1 MKIFLQILFFIF
13 LASNLNA
20 LNIDEAIK
28 STILNNP
35 KVKIAIEKL
44 TESKELMSYAYGS
57 KKPTLTSTIS
67 GTYANADKNTSTAS
81 TTPETLTDKYQLTV
95 SQNLY
100 DAGYNE
106 LEIARSKILFNDEV
120 IQFKIT
126 LQSLILEAIEGYLTV
141 INYEKYLEAN
151 QKNYDSMSKAFE
163 ETKTRFDIGSATL
176 YDLQNAEASFA
187 IASSNLFA
195 AEQNVQISNKSFK
208 RVVGLQAI
216 NLEDVLN
223 INNLVNLSNT
233 IETAMDQNL
242 NLLLAKSDIEN
253 KKILLLMLIYLLLI
267 LLLKEKKSKKP
278 SLDISGTAEYSDS
291 GRIDSGTKLTQG
303 SVALTLTI
311 PLYQKDQDNSNIRKY
326 HSQILQS
333 EIYLED
339 FREDIQIQIYNTY
352 KDFKISESNMSTNQI
367 VIQSIETSLNSLN
380 EEYNIGTKTITD
392 LVNEEEKLLNANV
405 NYLNSK
411 KNFITNYFKLK
422 SLDGSLIKLFEHY
435 IPATN

>member
-57 KKPTLTSTIS
+57 KKPILTSTIS
-67 GTYANADKNTSTAS
+67 GTYANADKKTSTAS
-81 TTPETLTDKYQLTV
+81 NTPETLTDKYQLTL

-141 INYEKYLEAN
+141 INYEKSLEAN
-151 QKNYDSMSKAFE
+151 QKNYDSVSKAFE

-216 NLEDVLN
+216 NLEEVLN

-242 NLLLAKSDIEN
+242 NLLLAINDIEN
-253 KKILLLMLIYLLLI
+253 KKI

-278 SLDISGTAEYSDS
+278 NLDISGTAEYSDS
-291 GRIDSGTKLTQG
+291 GRVDSGTELTQG

-339 FREDIQIQIYNTY
+339 FREDILILIYNTY
-352 KDFKISESNMSTNQI
+352 KDLQISESNMSSNQI

-411 KNFITNYFKLK
+411 KNYLTNYFKLK
-422 SLDGSLIKLFEHY
+422 SLDGSLIKMFEHY
-435 IPATN
+435 IPVTN

>member
-151 QKNYDSMSKAFE
+151 QKNYDSVLKAFE

-242 NLLLAKSDIEN
+242 NLLLAINDIEN
-253 KKILLLMLIYLLLI
+253 KKI

-278 SLDISGTAEYSDS
+278 NLDISGTAEYSDS

>member
-13 LASNLNA
+13 LSSNLNA

-81 TTPETLTDKYQLTV
+81 TTPETLTDKYQLTL

-141 INYEKYLEAN
+141 INYEKSLEAN
-151 QKNYDSMSKAFE
+151 QKNYDSVSKAFE
-163 ETKTRFDIGSATL
+163 ETKTRFDLGSATL

-187 IASSNLFA
+187 MASSNLFA

-253 KKILLLMLIYLLLI
+253 KKILLL
-267 LLLKEKKSKKP
+267 KEKKSKKP

-291 GRIDSGTKLTQG
+291 GRFDSGTELTQG

-339 FREDIQIQIYNTY
+339 FRADILILIYNTY
-352 KDFKISESNMSTNQI
+352 KDLQISESNMSSNQI

-411 KNFITNYFKLK
+411 KDYLTNYFKLK
-422 SLDGSLIKLFEHY
+422 SLDGSLIKMFEHY
-435 IPATN
+435 IPVTN

>member
-13 LASNLNA
+13 LSSNLNA

-81 TTPETLTDKYQLTV
+81 TTPETLTDKYQLTL

-141 INYEKYLEAN
+141 INYEKSLEAN
-151 QKNYDSMSKAFE
+151 QKNYDSVSKAFE
-163 ETKTRFDIGSATL
+163 ETKTRFDLGSATL

-216 NLEDVLN
+216 NLEDQLN

-242 NLLLAKSDIEN
+242 NLLLAINDIEN
-253 KKILLLMLIYLLLI
+253 KKI

-278 SLDISGTAEYSDS
+278 NLDISGTAEYSDS
-291 GRIDSGTKLTQG
+291 GRVDSGTKLTQG

-339 FREDIQIQIYNTY
+339 FREDILILIYNTY
-352 KDFKISESNMSTNQI
+352 KDLQISESNMLTNQI
-367 VIQSIETSLNSLN
+367 VIQSIETSLNSLK

-411 KNFITNYFKLK
+411 KNYLTNYFKLK

-435 IPATN
+435 IPVTN

>member
-1 MKIFLQILFFIF
+1 VKIFLQILFFIF

-81 TTPETLTDKYQLTV
+81 TTPETLTDKYQLTL

-141 INYEKYLEAN
+141 INYEKSLEAN
-151 QKNYDSMSKAFE
+151 QKNYDSVSKAFE
-163 ETKTRFDIGSATL
+163 ETKTRFDLGSATL

-187 IASSNLFA
+187 TASSNLFA

-208 RVVGLQAI
+208 RIVGLQAI

-242 NLLLAKSDIEN
+242 NLLLAINDIEN
-253 KKILLLMLIYLLLI
+253 KKI

-291 GRIDSGTKLTQG
+291 GRVDSGTELTQG

-339 FREDIQIQIYNTY
+339 FREDILILIYNTY
-352 KDFKISESNMSTNQI
+352 KDLQISESNMLTNQI
-367 VIQSIETSLNSLN
+367 VIQSIETSLNSLK

-411 KNFITNYFKLK
+411 KDYLTNYFKLK

-435 IPATN
+435 IPVTN

>member
-81 TTPETLTDKYQLTV
+81 TTPETLTDKYQLTL

-126 LQSLILEAIEGYLTV
+126 LQNLILEAIEGYLTV
-141 INYEKYLEAN
+141 INYEKSLEAN
-151 QKNYDSMSKAFE
+151 QKNYDSVSKAFE

-242 NLLLAKSDIEN
+242 NLLLAINDIEN
-253 KKILLLMLIYLLLI
+253 KKI

-278 SLDISGTAEYSDS
+278 NLDISGTAEYSDS
-291 GRIDSGTKLTQG
+291 GRFDSGTKLTQG

-326 HSQILQS
+326 YSQILQS

-339 FREDIQIQIYNTY
+339 FREGIQIQIYNIY

-367 VIQSIETSLNSLN
+367 VIQSIETSLNSLK

-411 KNFITNYFKLK
+411 KDFLTNYFKLK

-435 IPATN
+435 IPVTN

>member
-13 LASNLNA
+13 LSSNLNA

-81 TTPETLTDKYQLTV
+81 TTPETLTDKYQLTL

-141 INYEKYLEAN
+141 INYEKSLEAN
-151 QKNYDSMSKAFE
+151 QKNYDSVSKAFE

-253 KKILLLMLIYLLLI
+253 KKILLL
-267 LLLKEKKSKKP
+267 KEKKSKKP

-291 GRIDSGTKLTQG
+291 GRVDSGTKLTQG

-326 HSQILQS
+326 YSQILQS

-339 FREDIQIQIYNTY
+339 FREGIQIQIYNIY

-367 VIQSIETSLNSLN
+367 VIKSIETSLNSLN

>member
-13 LASNLNA
+13 LSSNLNA

-81 TTPETLTDKYQLTV
+81 TTPEILTDKYQLTL

-141 INYEKYLEAN
+141 INYEKSLEAN
-151 QKNYDSMSKAFE
+151 QKNYDSVSKAFE
-163 ETKTRFDIGSATL
+163 ETKTRFDLGSATL

-216 NLEDVLN
+216 NLEDQLN

-253 KKILLLMLIYLLLI
+253 KKILLL
-267 LLLKEKKSKKP
+267 KEKKSKKP

-291 GRIDSGTKLTQG
+291 GRVDSGTELTQG

-339 FREDIQIQIYNTY
+339 FREDILILIYNTY
-352 KDFKISESNMSTNQI
+352 KDLQISESNMSSNQI

>member
-1 MKIFLQILFFIF
+1 VKIFLQILFFIF

-151 QKNYDSMSKAFE
+151 QKNYDSVLKAFE

-242 NLLLAKSDIEN
+242 NLLLAINDIEN
-253 KKILLLMLIYLLLI
+253 KKI

-278 SLDISGTAEYSDS
+278 NLDISGTAEYSDS
-291 GRIDSGTKLTQG
+291 GRVDSGTKLTQG

-326 HSQILQS
+326 YSQILQS

>member
-13 LASNLNA
+13 LSSNLNA

-67 GTYANADKNTSTAS
+67 GTYANADKKTSTAS
-81 TTPETLTDKYQLTV
+81 TTPETLTDKYQLTL

-126 LQSLILEAIEGYLTV
+126 LQNLILEAIEGYLTV
-141 INYEKYLEAN
+141 INYEKSLEAN
-151 QKNYDSMSKAFE
+151 QKNYDSVSKAFE

-216 NLEDVLN
+216 NLEDQLN

-253 KKILLLMLIYLLLI
+253 KKILLL
-267 LLLKEKKSKKP
+267 KEKKSKKP

-291 GRIDSGTKLTQG
+291 GRVDSGTELTQG

-339 FREDIQIQIYNTY
+339 FRADILILIYNTY
-352 KDFKISESNMSTNQI
+352 KDFQISESNMLTNQI
-367 VIQSIETSLNSLN
+367 VIQSIETSLNSLK

-411 KNFITNYFKLK
+411 KDYLTNYFKLK
-422 SLDGSLIKLFEHY
+422 SLDGSLIKMFEHY
-435 IPATN
+435 IPVTN

>member
-67 GTYANADKNTSTAS
+67 GTYANADKKTSTAS
-81 TTPETLTDKYQLTV
+81 TTPETLTDKYQLTL

-126 LQSLILEAIEGYLTV
+126 LQNLILEAIEGYLTV
-141 INYEKYLEAN
+141 INYEKSLEAN
-151 QKNYDSMSKAFE
+151 QKNHDSVSKAFE

-242 NLLLAKSDIEN
+242 NLLLAINDIEN
-253 KKILLLMLIYLLLI
+253 KKI

-278 SLDISGTAEYSDS
+278 NLDISGTAEYSDS
-291 GRIDSGTKLTQG
+291 GRVDSGTKLTQG
-303 SVALTLTI
+303 SVTLTLTI

>member
-13 LASNLNA
+13 LSSNLNA

-81 TTPETLTDKYQLTV
+81 TTPETLTDKYQLTL

-141 INYEKYLEAN
+141 INYEKSLEAN
-151 QKNYDSMSKAFE
+151 QKNYDSVSKAFE
-163 ETKTRFDIGSATL
+163 ETKTRFDLGSATL

-253 KKILLLMLIYLLLI
+253 KKILLL
-267 LLLKEKKSKKP
+267 KEKKSKKP

-291 GRIDSGTKLTQG
+291 GRVDSGTELTQG

-339 FREDIQIQIYNTY
+339 FRADILILIYNTY
-352 KDFKISESNMSTNQI
+352 KDLQISESNMSSNQI

-411 KNFITNYFKLK
+411 KNYLTNYFKLK
-422 SLDGSLIKLFEHY
+422 SLDGSLIKMFEHY
-435 IPATN
+435 IPVTN

>member
-13 LASNLNA
+13 LSSNLNA

-81 TTPETLTDKYQLTV
+81 TTPETLTDKYQLTL

-141 INYEKYLEAN
+141 INYEKSLEAN
-151 QKNYDSMSKAFE
+151 QKNYDSVSKAFE
-163 ETKTRFDIGSATL
+163 ETKTRFDLGSATL

-216 NLEDVLN
+216 NLEDQLN

-253 KKILLLMLIYLLLI
+253 KKILLL
-267 LLLKEKKSKKP
+267 KEKKSKKP

-291 GRIDSGTKLTQG
+291 GRVDSGTELTQG

-339 FREDIQIQIYNTY
+339 FREGIQIQIYNIY

-367 VIQSIETSLNSLN
+367 VIQSIETSLNSLK

-411 KNFITNYFKLK
+411 KNYLTNYFKLK
-422 SLDGSLIKLFEHY
+422 SLDGSLIKMFEHY
-435 IPATN
+435 IPVTN

>member
-81 TTPETLTDKYQLTV
+81 TTPETLTDKYQLTL

-126 LQSLILEAIEGYLTV
+126 LQNLILEAIEGYLTV
-141 INYEKYLEAN
+141 INYEKSLEAN
-151 QKNYDSMSKAFE
+151 QKNYDSVSKAFE

-253 KKILLLMLIYLLLI
+253 KKILLL
-267 LLLKEKKSKKP
+267 KEKKSKKP

-291 GRIDSGTKLTQG
+291 GRVDSGTELTQG

-339 FREDIQIQIYNTY
+339 FREDILILIYNTY
-352 KDFKISESNMSTNQI
+352 KDLQISESNMLTNQI
-367 VIQSIETSLNSLN
+367 VIQSIETSLNSLK

-411 KNFITNYFKLK
+411 KDFLTNYFKLK

-435 IPATN
+435 IPVTN

>member
-141 INYEKYLEAN
+141 INYEKSLEAN
-151 QKNYDSMSKAFE
+151 QKNYDSVSKAFE

-242 NLLLAKSDIEN
+242 NLLLAINDIEN
-253 KKILLLMLIYLLLI
+253 KKI

-278 SLDISGTAEYSDS
+278 NLDISGTAEYSDS

-326 HSQILQS
+326 YSQILQS

>member
-67 GTYANADKNTSTAS
+67 GTYANADKKTSTAS
-81 TTPETLTDKYQLTV
+81 TTPETLTDKYQLTL

-126 LQSLILEAIEGYLTV
+126 LQNLILEAIEGYLTV
-141 INYEKYLEAN
+141 INYEKSLEAN
-151 QKNYDSMSKAFE
+151 QKNYDSVSKAFE

-242 NLLLAKSDIEN
+242 NLLLAINDIEN
-253 KKILLLMLIYLLLI
+253 KKI

-278 SLDISGTAEYSDS
+278 NLDISGTAEYSDS
-291 GRIDSGTKLTQG
+291 GRVDSGTKLTQG

-326 HSQILQS
+326 YSQILQS

-367 VIQSIETSLNSLN
+367 VIKSIETSLNSLN

-435 IPATN
+435 IPITN

>member
-1 MKIFLQILFFIF
+1 VKIFLQFLFFIF

-81 TTPETLTDKYQLTV
+81 TTPETLTDKYQLTL

-141 INYEKYLEAN
+141 INYEKSLEAN
-151 QKNYDSMSKAFE
+151 QKNYDSVSKAFE
-163 ETKTRFDIGSATL
+163 ETKTRFDLGSATL

-253 KKILLLMLIYLLLI
+253 KKILLL
-267 LLLKEKKSKKP
+267 KEKKSKKP

-291 GRIDSGTKLTQG
+291 GRVDSGTKLTQG

-339 FREDIQIQIYNTY
+339 FREDILILIYNTY
-352 KDFKISESNMSTNQI
+352 KDLQISESNMLTNQI

>member
-81 TTPETLTDKYQLTV
+81 TTPETLTDKYQLTL

-141 INYEKYLEAN
+141 INYEKSLEAN
-151 QKNYDSMSKAFE
+151 QKNYDSVSKAFE
-163 ETKTRFDIGSATL
+163 ETKTRFDLGSATL

-216 NLEDVLN
+216 NLEDQLN

-253 KKILLLMLIYLLLI
+253 KKILLL
-267 LLLKEKKSKKP
+267 KEKKSKKP

-291 GRIDSGTKLTQG
+291 GRVDSGTELTQG

-339 FREDIQIQIYNTY
+339 FRADILILIYNTY
-352 KDFKISESNMSTNQI
+352 KDLQISESNMSSNQI

-411 KNFITNYFKLK
+411 KNYLTNYFKLK
-422 SLDGSLIKLFEHY
+422 SLDGSLIKMFEHY
-435 IPATN
+435 IPVTN

>member
-13 LASNLNA
+13 LSSNLNA

-81 TTPETLTDKYQLTV
+81 TTTETLTDKYQLTL

-141 INYEKYLEAN
+141 INYEKSLEAN
-151 QKNYDSMSKAFE
+151 QKNYDSVSKAFE
-163 ETKTRFDIGSATL
+163 ETKTRFDLGSATL

-253 KKILLLMLIYLLLI
+253 KKILLL
-267 LLLKEKKSKKP
+267 KEKKSKKP

-291 GRIDSGTKLTQG
+291 GRVDSGTELTQG

-339 FREDIQIQIYNTY
+339 FRADILILIYNTY
-352 KDFKISESNMSTNQI
+352 KDLQISESNMSSNQI

-411 KNFITNYFKLK
+411 KNYLTNYFKLK
-422 SLDGSLIKLFEHY
+422 SLDGSLIKMFEHY
-435 IPATN
+435 IPVTN

>member
-81 TTPETLTDKYQLTV
+81 TTPETLTDKYQLTL

-141 INYEKYLEAN
+141 INYEKSLEAN
-151 QKNYDSMSKAFE
+151 QKNYDSVSKAFE
-163 ETKTRFDIGSATL
+163 ETKTRFDLGSATL

-216 NLEDVLN
+216 NLEDQLN

-242 NLLLAKSDIEN
+242 HLLLAKSDIEN
-253 KKILLLMLIYLLLI
+253 KKI

-291 GRIDSGTKLTQG
+291 GRFDSGTKLTQG

-339 FREDIQIQIYNTY
+339 FRADILILIYNTY
-352 KDFKISESNMSTNQI
+352 KDLQISESNMSSNQI

-411 KNFITNYFKLK
+411 KNYLTNYFKLK
-422 SLDGSLIKLFEHY
+422 SLDGSLIKMFEHY
-435 IPATN
+435 IPVTN

>member
-67 GTYANADKNTSTAS
+67 GTYANADKNTLTAS
-81 TTPETLTDKYQLTV
+81 TTPETLTDKYQLTL

-126 LQSLILEAIEGYLTV
+126 LQNLILEAIEGYLTV
-141 INYEKYLEAN
+141 INYEKSLEAN
-151 QKNYDSMSKAFE
+151 QKNYDSVSKAFE
-163 ETKTRFDIGSATL
+163 ETKTRFDLGSATL

-242 NLLLAKSDIEN
+242 NLLLAINDIEN
-253 KKILLLMLIYLLLI
+253 KKI

-278 SLDISGTAEYSDS
+278 NLDISGTAEYSDS
-291 GRIDSGTKLTQG
+291 GRVDSGTKLTQG

-326 HSQILQS
+326 YSQILQS

-367 VIQSIETSLNSLN
+367 VIQSIETSLNSLK

-411 KNFITNYFKLK
+411 KNYLTNYFKLK
-422 SLDGSLIKLFEHY
+422 SLDGSLIKMFEHY
-435 IPATN
+435 IPVTN

>member
-81 TTPETLTDKYQLTV
+81 TTPETLTDKYQLTL

-126 LQSLILEAIEGYLTV
+126 LQNLILEAIEGYLTV
-141 INYEKYLEAN
+141 INYEKSLEAN
-151 QKNYDSMSKAFE
+151 QKNYDSVSKAFE

-216 NLEDVLN
+216 NLEDQLN

-242 NLLLAKSDIEN
+242 NLLLAINDIEN
-253 KKILLLMLIYLLLI
+253 KKI

-278 SLDISGTAEYSDS
+278 NLDISGTAEYSDS
-291 GRIDSGTKLTQG
+291 GRFDSGTKLTQG

-326 HSQILQS
+326 YSQILQS

-339 FREDIQIQIYNTY
+339 FREGIQIQIYNIY

-367 VIQSIETSLNSLN
+367 VIKSIETSLNSLN

>member
-13 LASNLNA
+13 LVSNLNA

-81 TTPETLTDKYQLTV
+81 TTPETLTDKYQLTL

-141 INYEKYLEAN
+141 INYEKSLEAN
-151 QKNYDSMSKAFE
+151 QKNYDSVSKAFE
-163 ETKTRFDIGSATL
+163 ETKTRFDLGSATL

-216 NLEDVLN
+216 NLEDQLN

-253 KKILLLMLIYLLLI
+253 KKILLL
-267 LLLKEKKSKKP
+267 KEKKSKKP

-291 GRIDSGTKLTQG
+291 GRVDSGTELTQG

-339 FREDIQIQIYNTY
+339 FRADIQILIYNTY
-352 KDFKISESNMSTNQI
+352 KDLQISESNMSSNQI

-411 KNFITNYFKLK
+411 KNYLTNYFKLK
-422 SLDGSLIKLFEHY
+422 SLDGSLIKMFEHY
-435 IPATN
+435 IPVTN

>member
-67 GTYANADKNTSTAS
+67 GTYANADKKTSTAS
-81 TTPETLTDKYQLTV
+81 TTPETLTDKYQLTL

-126 LQSLILEAIEGYLTV
+126 LQNLILEAIEGYLTV
-141 INYEKYLEAN
+141 INYEKSLESN
-151 QKNYDSMSKAFE
+151 QKNYDSVSKAFE

-242 NLLLAKSDIEN
+242 NLLLAINDIEN
-253 KKILLLMLIYLLLI
+253 KKI

-278 SLDISGTAEYSDS
+278 NLDISGTAEYSDS
-291 GRIDSGTKLTQG
+291 GRVDSGTKLTQG

-326 HSQILQS
+326 YSQILQS

-339 FREDIQIQIYNTY
+339 FREGIQIQIYNTY

-367 VIQSIETSLNSLN
+367 VIQSIETSLKSLK

-411 KNFITNYFKLK
+411 KNYLTNYFKLK
-422 SLDGSLIKLFEHY
+422 SLDGSLIKMFEHY
-435 IPATN
+435 IPVTN

>member
-13 LASNLNA
+13 LASNINA

-151 QKNYDSMSKAFE
+151 QKNYDSVSKAFE

-242 NLLLAKSDIEN
+242 NLLLAINDIEN
-253 KKILLLMLIYLLLI
+253 KKI

-278 SLDISGTAEYSDS
+278 NLDISGTAEYSDS
-291 GRIDSGTKLTQG
+291 GRVDSGTKLTQG

>member
-1 MKIFLQILFFIF
+1 
-13 LASNLNA
+13 
-20 LNIDEAIK
+20 
-28 STILNNP
+28 
-35 KVKIAIEKL
+35 
-44 TESKELMSYAYGS
+44 
-57 KKPTLTSTIS
+57 
-67 GTYANADKNTSTAS
+67 
-81 TTPETLTDKYQLTV
+81 
-95 SQNLY
+95 
-100 DAGYNE
+100 
-106 LEIARSKILFNDEV
+106 
-120 IQFKIT
+120 
-126 LQSLILEAIEGYLTV
+126 
-141 INYEKYLEAN
+141 
-151 QKNYDSMSKAFE
+151 MSKAFE
-163 ETKTRFDIGSATL
+163 ETKTRFDLGSATL

-216 NLEDVLN
+216 NLEDQLN

-253 KKILLLMLIYLLLI
+253 KKILLL
-267 LLLKEKKSKKP
+267 KEKKSKKP

-291 GRIDSGTKLTQG
+291 GRVDSGTELTQG

-333 EIYLED
+333 EIFLED

-367 VIQSIETSLNSLN
+367 VIQSIETSLNSLK

-405 NYLNSK
+405 NYFNSK
-411 KNFITNYFKLK
+411 KDF
-422 SLDGSLIKLFEHY
+422 
-435 IPATN
+435 

>member
-13 LASNLNA
+13 LSSNLNA

-81 TTPETLTDKYQLTV
+81 TTPETLTDKYQLTL

-141 INYEKYLEAN
+141 INYEKSLESN
-151 QKNYDSMSKAFE
+151 QKNYDSVSKAFE

-216 NLEDVLN
+216 NLEDQLN

-253 KKILLLMLIYLLLI
+253 KKILLL
-267 LLLKEKKSKKP
+267 KEKKSKKP

-291 GRIDSGTKLTQG
+291 GRVDSGTELTQG

-339 FREDIQIQIYNTY
+339 FRADIQILIYNTY
-352 KDFKISESNMSTNQI
+352 KDLQISESNMSSNQI

-411 KNFITNYFKLK
+411 KNYLTNYFKLK
-422 SLDGSLIKLFEHY
+422 SLDGSLIKMFEHY
-435 IPATN
+435 IPVTN

>member
-13 LASNLNA
+13 LSSNLNA
-20 LNIDEAIK
+20 LNIDEAVK

-81 TTPETLTDKYQLTV
+81 TTPETLTDKYQLTL

-106 LEIARSKILFNDEV
+106 LEIARSKILFNDQV

-126 LQSLILEAIEGYLTV
+126 LQNLILEAIEGYLTV
-141 INYEKYLEAN
+141 INYEKSLESN
-151 QKNYDSMSKAFE
+151 QKNYDSVSKAFE
-163 ETKTRFDIGSATL
+163 ETKTRFDLGSATL

-195 AEQNVQISNKSFK
+195 SEQNVQISNKSFK
-208 RVVGLQAI
+208 RIVGLQAI

-242 NLLLAKSDIEN
+242 NILLAKSDIEN
-253 KKILLLMLIYLLLI
+253 KKILLL
-267 LLLKEKKSKKP
+267 KEKKSKKP
-278 SLDISGTAEYSDS
+278 NLDISGTAEYSDS
-291 GRIDSGTKLTQG
+291 GRVDSGTKLTQG
-303 SVALTLTI
+303 SLALTLTI

-333 EIYLED
+333 EIFLED

-367 VIQSIETSLNSLN
+367 VIQSIETSLNSLK

-405 NYLNSK
+405 NYFNSK
-411 KNFITNYFKLK
+411 KDFLINYFKLK

-435 IPATN
+435 MPATN

>member
-81 TTPETLTDKYQLTV
+81 TTPETLTDKYQLTL

-126 LQSLILEAIEGYLTV
+126 LQNLILEAIEGYLTV
-141 INYEKYLEAN
+141 INYEKSLEAN
-151 QKNYDSMSKAFE
+151 QKNYDSVSKAFE

-242 NLLLAKSDIEN
+242 NLLLAINDIEN
-253 KKILLLMLIYLLLI
+253 KKI

-278 SLDISGTAEYSDS
+278 NLDISGTAEYSDS
-291 GRIDSGTKLTQG
+291 GRVDSGTKLTQG

>member
-13 LASNLNA
+13 LSSNLNA

-81 TTPETLTDKYQLTV
+81 TTPETLTDKYQLTL

-141 INYEKYLEAN
+141 INYEKSLEAN
-151 QKNYDSMSKAFE
+151 QKNYDSVSKAFE
-163 ETKTRFDIGSATL
+163 ETKTRFDLGSATL

-216 NLEDVLN
+216 NLEDQLN

-253 KKILLLMLIYLLLI
+253 KKILLL
-267 LLLKEKKSKKP
+267 KEKKSKKP

-291 GRIDSGTKLTQG
+291 GRVDSGTELTQG

-339 FREDIQIQIYNTY
+339 FREDILILIYNTY
-352 KDFKISESNMSTNQI
+352 KDFQISESNMSTNQI
-367 VIQSIETSLNSLN
+367 VIKSIETSLNSLN

>member
-81 TTPETLTDKYQLTV
+81 TTPETLTDKYQLTL

-141 INYEKYLEAN
+141 INYEKSLEAN
-151 QKNYDSMSKAFE
+151 QKNYDSVSKAFE
-163 ETKTRFDIGSATL
+163 ETKTRFDLGSATL

-216 NLEDVLN
+216 NLEDQLN

-253 KKILLLMLIYLLLI
+253 KKILLL
-267 LLLKEKKSKKP
+267 KEKKSKKP

-291 GRIDSGTKLTQG
+291 GRVDSGTELTQG

-326 HSQILQS
+326 YSQILQS

-339 FREDIQIQIYNTY
+339 FREGIQIQIYNTY

-411 KNFITNYFKLK
+411 KNYLTNYFKLK
-422 SLDGSLIKLFEHY
+422 SLDGSLIKMFEHY
-435 IPATN
+435 IPVTN

>member
-67 GTYANADKNTSTAS
+67 GTYANADKKTSTAS

-141 INYEKYLEAN
+141 INYEKSLEAN
-151 QKNYDSMSKAFE
+151 QKNYDSVSKAFE

-242 NLLLAKSDIEN
+242 NLLLAINDIEN
-253 KKILLLMLIYLLLI
+253 KKI

-278 SLDISGTAEYSDS
+278 NLDISGTAEYSDS
-291 GRIDSGTKLTQG
+291 GRVDSGTKLTQG

-326 HSQILQS
+326 YSQILQS

>member
-141 INYEKYLEAN
+141 INYEKSLEAN
-151 QKNYDSMSKAFE
+151 QKNYDSVSKAFE

-242 NLLLAKSDIEN
+242 NLLLAINDIEN
-253 KKILLLMLIYLLLI
+253 KKI

-278 SLDISGTAEYSDS
+278 NLDISGTAEYSDS
-291 GRIDSGTKLTQG
+291 GRFDSGTKLTQG

-326 HSQILQS
+326 YSQILQS

>member
-67 GTYANADKNTSTAS
+67 GTYANADKKTSTAS
-81 TTPETLTDKYQLTV
+81 TTPETLTDKYQLTL

-141 INYEKYLEAN
+141 INYEKSLEAN
-151 QKNYDSMSKAFE
+151 QKNYDSVSKAFE
-163 ETKTRFDIGSATL
+163 ETKTRFDLGSATL

-242 NLLLAKSDIEN
+242 NLLLAINDIEN
-253 KKILLLMLIYLLLI
+253 KKI

-278 SLDISGTAEYSDS
+278 NLDISGTAEYSDS
-291 GRIDSGTKLTQG
+291 GRFDSGTKLTQG

-326 HSQILQS
+326 YSQILQS

-339 FREDIQIQIYNTY
+339 FREDIQIQIYNIY

-367 VIQSIETSLNSLN
+367 VIKSIETSLNSLN

>member
-67 GTYANADKNTSTAS
+67 GTYTNADKNTSTAS

-95 SQNLY
+95 LQNLY

-141 INYEKYLEAN
+141 INYEKSLEAN
-151 QKNYDSMSKAFE
+151 QKNYDSVSKAFE

-242 NLLLAKSDIEN
+242 NLLLAINDIEN
-253 KKILLLMLIYLLLI
+253 KKI

-278 SLDISGTAEYSDS
+278 NLDISGTAEYSDS

-326 HSQILQS
+326 YSQILQS

-411 KNFITNYFKLK
+411 KNFITN
-422 SLDGSLIKLFEHY
+422 
-435 IPATN
+435 

>member
-126 LQSLILEAIEGYLTV
+126 LQNLILEAIEGYLTV
-141 INYEKYLEAN
+141 INYEKSLEAN
-151 QKNYDSMSKAFE
+151 QKNYDSVSKAFE

-242 NLLLAKSDIEN
+242 NLLLAINDIEN
-253 KKILLLMLIYLLLI
+253 KKI

-278 SLDISGTAEYSDS
+278 NLDISGTAEYSDS
-291 GRIDSGTKLTQG
+291 GRVDSGTKLTQG

-326 HSQILQS
+326 YSQILQS

-339 FREDIQIQIYNTY
+339 FREGIQIQIYNTY

>member
-1 MKIFLQILFFIF
+1 MKIFLQFLFFIF
-13 LASNLNA
+13 LTSNLNA

-44 TESKELMSYAYGS
+44 TESKELISYAYGS

-151 QKNYDSMSKAFE
+151 QKNYDSVSKAFE
-163 ETKTRFDIGSATL
+163 ETKTRFDLGSATL

-242 NLLLAKSDIEN
+242 NLLLAISDIEN
-253 KKILLLMLIYLLLI
+253 KKI

>member
-67 GTYANADKNTSTAS
+67 GTYANADKKTSTAS
-81 TTPETLTDKYQLTV
+81 TTPETLTDKYQLTL

-126 LQSLILEAIEGYLTV
+126 LQNLILEAIEGYLTV
-141 INYEKYLEAN
+141 INYEKSLEAN
-151 QKNYDSMSKAFE
+151 QKNYDSVSKAFE

-187 IASSNLFA
+187 MASSNLFA

-216 NLEDVLN
+216 NLEDQLN

-242 NLLLAKSDIEN
+242 NLLLAINDIEN
-253 KKILLLMLIYLLLI
+253 KKI

-278 SLDISGTAEYSDS
+278 NLDISGTAEYSDS
-291 GRIDSGTKLTQG
+291 GRVDSGTKLTQG

-326 HSQILQS
+326 YSQILQS

-339 FREDIQIQIYNTY
+339 FREGIQIQIYNIY

-367 VIQSIETSLNSLN
+367 VIKSIETSLNSLN

>member
-1 MKIFLQILFFIF
+1 VKIFLQILFFIF
-13 LASNLNA
+13 LATNLNA

-81 TTPETLTDKYQLTV
+81 TTSETLTDKYQLTL

-141 INYEKYLEAN
+141 INYEKSLEAN
-151 QKNYDSMSKAFE
+151 QKNYDSVSKAFE
-163 ETKTRFDIGSATL
+163 ETKTRFDLGSATL

-216 NLEDVLN
+216 NLEDQLN

-253 KKILLLMLIYLLLI
+253 KKILLL
-267 LLLKEKKSKKP
+267 KEKKSKKP

-291 GRIDSGTKLTQG
+291 GRVDSGTELTQG

-339 FREDIQIQIYNTY
+339 FREDILILIYNTY
-352 KDFKISESNMSTNQI
+352 KDLQISESNMSSNQI
-367 VIQSIETSLNSLN
+367 VIQSIETSLNSLK

-411 KNFITNYFKLK
+411 KNYLTNYFKLK
-422 SLDGSLIKLFEHY
+422 SLDGSLIKMFEHY
-435 IPATN
+435 IPVTN

>member
-67 GTYANADKNTSTAS
+67 GTYANADKKTSTAS

-106 LEIARSKILFNDEV
+106 LEIERSKILFNDEV
-120 IQFKIT
+120 IKFKIT
-126 LQSLILEAIEGYLTV
+126 LQNLILAAIDGYLTV
-141 INYEKYLEAN
+141 INYEKSLESN
-151 QKNYDSMSKAFE
+151 QKNYDSVSKAFE

-208 RVVGLQAI
+208 RIVGLQAI
-216 NLEDVLN
+216 NLEDELN
-223 INNLVNLSNT
+223 ISNLVNLSNI
-233 IETAMDQNL
+233 IETAMNQNL
-242 NLLLAKSDIEN
+242 NLLLAINDIEN
-253 KKILLLMLIYLLLI
+253 KKILLL
-267 LLLKEKKSKKP
+267 KERKSKILN
-278 SLDISGTAEYSDS
+278 LDISGTAEYSDS
-291 GRIDSGTKLTQG
+291 GRVDSGTKLAQG

-352 KDFKISESNMSTNQI
+352 KDFKISESNMSSNKI
-367 VIQSIETSLNSLN
+367 VIKSIETSLNSLN

-411 KNFITNYFKLK
+411 KDFLTNYFKLK
-422 SLDGSLIKLFEHY
+422 SFDGSLIKMFEHY
-435 IPATN
+435 IPVTN